1 MGVATGTNAQTMPV
15 NSQYG
20 TYNVES
26 SDLIATNAGANMTGN
41 YFMYSHSGCFTL
53 TSSSFANLEF
63 HLNAQSGATLTFN
76 LYGFVYRI
84 G

>member
-1 MGVATGTNAQTMPV
+1 MPV

-20 TYNVES
+20 TFNIES
-26 SDLIATNAGANMTGN
+26 SDLIATNAGAIITGN

-53 TSSSFANLEF
+53 TSSAFANIEF

-76 LYGFVYRI
+76 LSGTIYRI